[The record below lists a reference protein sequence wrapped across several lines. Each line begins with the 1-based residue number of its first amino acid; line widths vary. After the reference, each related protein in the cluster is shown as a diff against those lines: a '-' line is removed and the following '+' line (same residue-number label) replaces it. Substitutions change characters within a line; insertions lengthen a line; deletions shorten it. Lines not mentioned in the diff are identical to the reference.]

1 MNRAL
6 QLFRL
11 SIAFGTG
18 ALLVPVVMA
27 NDSLQK
33 DSQDPNQWVVPLG
46 NYAGIRHSK
55 LNQITGK
62 NVGKLKVAWTMSTG
76 TLRGQEGQPLV
87 VGNMMY
93 FESSYPNFV
102 YAIDLDKIG
111 QIVWKFAPEQDKF
124 SPSVACCDLVNK
136 GVAYA
141 DGKILVTTLDTHVYA
156 LDAKTGKVLWS
167 AQNGDPQLGQTMTIA
182 PLVVHDKV
190 IVGISG
196 GEYGVRGH
204 LTAYDLNSGKQPV
217 GKDSSLKTWM
227 EDAWKLG
234 GGTTWGWYTYDPQL
248 NLVYYG
254 SGNPGTWNPTQRPGE
269 NKWSTS
275 LFARNPD
282 TGVAA
287 WVYQMTPHDAWD
299 YDGINESVL
308 TDSVIDGQTV
318 PTLTHFDRNGFA
330 YVLDR
335 RNGKLLRAN
344 KFDPSTNW
352 AEKIDMQTGKP
363 VLNPDKMTKE
373 DVNVKDICP
382 AAQGA
387 KNHQPASYDPK
398 SKLFYLGTNHICMDY
413 QAFSVKYRSG
423 FPYVGATLSMFP
435 ADHGDV
441 RGRLIAFD
449 QVTGQTKWSVNE
461 PFQVYSGPLTTD
473 GGVLFYGTLDGWFKA
488 ADQATGKVL
497 YQFHAPSGI
506 IGNPITYMHKGKQ
519 YVAVL
524 TGVGGWAAIGL
535 AEGLTKGTEGLGAVG
550 LTASLADYT
559 NLGGTLVVFSVE

>member
-1 MNRAL
+1 
-6 QLFRL
+6 
-11 SIAFGTG
+11 
-18 ALLVPVVMA
+18 
-27 NDSLQK
+27 
-33 DSQDPNQWVVPLG
+33 
-46 NYAGIRHSK
+46 
-55 LNQITGK
+55 
-62 NVGKLKVAWTMSTG
+62 MSTG

-102 YAIDLDKIG
+102 YAIDLDNVG

-141 DGKILVTTLDTHVYA
+141 DGKILISTLDTHVYA
-156 LDAKTGKVLWS
+156 LDAKTGKVVWS

-204 LTAYDLNSGKQPV
+204 LTAYDLNTGKMVWRANSVGPDKDILFDPDKTIDAATQQPV
-217 GKDSSLKTWM
+217 GKDSSLKTWQQ
-227 EDAWKLG
+227 DDWKLG

-254 SGNPGTWNPTQRPGE
+254 SGNPGTWNPAQRPGD

-308 TDSVIDGQTV
+308 TDSVIGGQTI
-318 PTLTHFDRNGFA
+318 PTMTHFDRNGFA

-352 AEKIDMQTGKP
+352 AEKIDLQTGRP
-363 VLNPDKMTKE
+363 VLNDAKMTKE

-449 QVTGQTKWSVNE
+449 QVIWSNE
-461 PFQVYSGPLTTD
+461 
-473 GGVLFYGTLDGWFKA
+473 
-488 ADQATGKVL
+488 
-497 YQFHAPSGI
+497 
-506 IGNPITYMHKGKQ
+506 
-519 YVAVL
+519 
-524 TGVGGWAAIGL
+524 VGGQRKVPGIQR
-535 AEGLTKGTEGLGAVG
+535 T
-550 LTASLADYT
+550 ADYRRRSA
-559 NLGGTLVVFSVE
+559 LLRHAGWLVQSRRPGYRKDPLSIQSALRHHRQSHHLHAQG